1 MGIKTSKKVVIGGR
15 IKIRKKKQRKISTI
29 VKMCLTMV
37 IFVIVGSLFVS
48 VGSRLTLILIIILVL
63 ITFFLM
69 LKYFMELIKTNKI
82 EKEMKDSFRVI
93 SGGIIG
99 MGTLA
104 LYISLSDFNPD
115 IYEGIFFLVI
125 GFILLVIVEFQKEN
139 K

>member
-1 MGIKTSKKVVIGGR
+1 
-15 IKIRKKKQRKISTI
+15 
-29 VKMCLTMV
+29 MCLTMV

-115 IYEGIFFLVI
+115 IYEGIFF
-125 GFILLVIVEFQKEN
+125 
-139 K
+139 